1 MTSRWNTLCPLT
13 KSVPHSRI
21 WPDDTRNCALCGKSN
36 PYPPT
41 PQAPSASHTVIV
53 LDDSPARVGTG
64 ALSNRTKSIA
74 TNNFPSLQHQ
84 EARIHRNSSIA
95 KTRKE
100 ETSGH
105 QHAGSIIHSRRQN
118 ISGIASE
125 RYQLEV
131 QVIIARFE
139 KHNGRTIWLS
149 SACQATTKE
158 RISLVNTRVNRSPT
172 GDLLPSFLDL
182 LIEEIDENRI
192 VKAADN
198 PYLATAWSPSSG
210 PTKTSR
216 KQLLLTRDIKQCL
229 EMFDLTGKNCWKI
242 FIIIEE
248 EILKDEGFES
258 PKPKAKKVIKIKSE
272 FESLLLKVQN

>member
-1 MTSRWNTLCPLT
+1 M
-13 KSVPHSRI
+13 
-21 WPDDTRNCALCGKSN
+21 
-36 PYPPT
+36 
-41 PQAPSASHTVIV
+41 
-53 LDDSPARVGTG
+53 
-64 ALSNRTKSIA
+64 
-74 TNNFPSLQHQ
+74 
-84 EARIHRNSSIA
+84 
-95 KTRKE
+95 
-100 ETSGH
+100 
-105 QHAGSIIHSRRQN
+105 
-118 ISGIASE
+118 
-125 RYQLEV
+125 
-131 QVIIARFE
+131 
-139 KHNGRTIWLS
+139 
-149 SACQATTKE
+149 
-158 RISLVNTRVNRSPT
+158 
-172 GDLLPSFLDL
+172 DL